1 MNVLL
6 PLPIVVF
13 RQLLAEKSMT
23 QVIIMPSQTKT
34 IQLNVWLKRITGET
48 KTNEKSSDY
57 VVFVKYCRHYL
68 CVFQLYAAS
77 CFFVFLIYA
86 NLISILKH
94 FINARVHN
102 FV

>member
-13 RQLLAEKSMT
+13 RQLLAEKTMT

-34 IQLNVWLKRITGET
+34 IQLNVWLKRITIET

-57 VVFVKYCRHYL
+57 VVFVKYCRAL
-68 CVFQLYAAS
+68 FMC
-77 CFFVFLIYA
+77 
-86 NLISILKH
+86 ISITCRELFLCTSDLRKFSFNSKAFH
-94 FINARVHN
+94 
-102 FV
+102 